1 MQTVT
6 FLYYSIWYS
15 VFNLIYTNMAIL
27 PRSVSVGV
35 NQIEISNKY
44 NSKGRKKLKKG
55 ESNCKIT
62 KLDESSGLVMD

>member
-1 MQTVT
+1 
-6 FLYYSIWYS
+6 
-15 VFNLIYTNMAIL
+15 MAIL

-44 NSKGRKKLKKG
+44 NSKGRNNLKKG

-62 KLDESSGLVMD
+62 KLGVSSVLMMD